1 MHKSIEEISFDA
13 ISLYPE
19 CNWNEILLL
28 IFERACSN
36 DNYSLS
42 KKVYNKMEIEAIRTN
57 NPWIFKLFIED
68 EIYHE
73 DLRKIE
79 VLNHAEIMAKD
90 IFLSKSKALDR
101 KYKKMQIEFKISN
114 PMFQFRS
121 RSQFK
126 LCACCH
132 DYVLSCDEIQNFPL
146 INNTE
151 YIKNKF
157 YKAISQPEKHKR
169 TFLIT
174 RLLEEY
180 AEKNPDE
187 LLFFKLWIEAE
198 KYGIHVS
205 PNTFIDFLGEK
216 IFDKYYFKLFLTI
229 INFRHPEHD
238 NFIDDVIE
246 LCLKKKNYQMAYY
259 LNAKLSS
266 PYLRLFYSVG
276 SILQIE
282 FNNLENAKA
291 MINYLDKVI
300 TSIRHEKLQRYR

>member
-36 DNYSLS
+36 DNYSLA
-42 KKVYNKMEIEAIRTN
+42 KKIYKKIEIEAIRTN
-57 NPWIFKLFIED
+57 NPWIFKLFIEN

-79 VLNHAEIMAKD
+79 VLNHAEIMAMD

-121 RSQFK
+121 RSQLK

-151 YIKNKF
+151 YIKSKF
-157 YKAISQPEKHKR
+157 YTALSQPEKHKR

-180 AEKNPDE
+180 SEKNPDE
-187 LLFFKLWIEAE
+187 ILFFKLWIEAE
-198 KYGIHVS
+198 EFGTHVS
-205 PNTFIDFLGEK
+205 PNTFIELLGEK
-216 IFDKYYFKLFLTI
+216 ILDKCYFKSLLTI
-229 INFRHPEHD
+229 INFRHPVHD

-246 LCLKKKNYQMAYY
+246 LLLIKKNYQMAYY

-266 PYLRLFYSVG
+266 PYFRLFYTVG
-276 SILQIE
+276 SMLNSDDHYARDNE
-282 FNNLENAKA
+282 T
-291 MINYLDKVI
+291 MINLLDQVLA
-300 TSIRHEKLQRYR
+300 SIRHEKVKNK